1 MIDVVNIPYGRS
13 FPLGATCYEQGVN
26 FSIFSKN
33 ASKVHLLLFDHPEDA
48 RPTKV
53 IELDSQKNR
62 TFYYWHIFVE
72 GLKPGQLYG
81 YSIDGPYDPRYG
93 HFFDPDKLLI
103 DPYARSI
110 VCNGHYSRV
119 EAMRPGNNWG
129 KAMKCAVIDPKDY
142 ELALAEVRANF
153 EQARFEREVET
164 GRQVIAKREWNS
176 FGKIDATDEQRSLAQ
191 REPQLESALLSVKA
205 AESALK
211 KAELDLQRATLRA
224 PFNAMVVA
232 ESVDLGQLVSPQ
244 MTVARLVGTD
254 EYHVQVSVP
263 VSSLRT
269 IHASTEDTPG
279 SLVTIIQRV
288 GNGTIERD
296 GEVIRQLPDL
306 DPGGAMARILVRIKN
321 PLGEKGGLPL
331 LLGSFVDVA
340 VRAQP
345 IDDAIRVPRV
355 ALRNGRDVYVMNEE
369 GLLEIRE
376 VEIAWSEP
384 DAVLVTSGL
393 EPDERVVI
401 SRIATAIPN
410 MLLRTA
416 EPAPQPTE
424 PGPSEPA
431 ARAIP

>member
-1 MIDVVNIPYGRS
+1 MSKRSERRLKWALSIGVIVASVAAAAFLIATKEEPPRAVKPLEGTLVEVIRIGASRHEVDLLAKGTVVP
-13 FPLGATCYEQGVN
+13 
-26 FSIFSKN
+26 
-33 ASKVHLLLFDHPEDA
+33 
-48 RPTKV
+48 
-53 IELDSQKNR
+53 
-62 TFYYWHIFVE
+62 
-72 GLKPGQLYG
+72 
-81 YSIDGPYDPRYG
+81 
-93 HFFDPDKLLI
+93 
-103 DPYARSI
+103 
-110 VCNGHYSRV
+110 
-119 EAMRPGNNWG
+119 AME
-129 KAMKCAVIDPKDY
+129 II
-142 ELALAEVRANF
+142 LQAEVGGRVTWQSHELVPGGRFKKGEPILKIDNRDYRLAVESVRA
-153 EQARFEREVET
+153 QVRSARLEYTLEKRRAEV
-164 GRQVIAKREWNS
+164 AKREWNS

-191 REPQLESALLSVKA
+191 REPQLESALLAVKA

-224 PFNAMVVA
+224 PFNAMVVS
-232 ESVDLGQLVSPQ
+232 ENVDLGQLVSPQ
-244 MTVARLVGTD
+244 TTVARLVGTD

-263 VSSLRT
+263 ISSLRT
-269 IHASTEDTPG
+269 IHARTEETSG
-279 SLVTIIQRV
+279 SPVTIIQRV
-288 GNGTIERD
+288 GQGTIERD

-355 ALRNGRDVYVMNEE
+355 ALRNGRSVYVMNDED
-369 GLLEIRE
+369 LLEIRD

-384 DAVLVTSGL
+384 EAVLVTSGL

-424 PGPSEPA
+424 PRPSEPA
-431 ARAIP
+431 AHAIP

>member
-1 MIDVVNIPYGRS
+1 MSKRSERRLKWALSIGVIVASVAAAAFLIATKEEPPRAQKPLEGTLVEVIRIGASRHEVDLLAKGTVVP
-13 FPLGATCYEQGVN
+13 
-26 FSIFSKN
+26 
-33 ASKVHLLLFDHPEDA
+33 
-48 RPTKV
+48 
-53 IELDSQKNR
+53 
-62 TFYYWHIFVE
+62 
-72 GLKPGQLYG
+72 
-81 YSIDGPYDPRYG
+81 
-93 HFFDPDKLLI
+93 
-103 DPYARSI
+103 
-110 VCNGHYSRV
+110 
-119 EAMRPGNNWG
+119 AME
-129 KAMKCAVIDPKDY
+129 II
-142 ELALAEVRANF
+142 LQAEVGGRVTWQSPELVPGGRFKEGEPILKIDNRDYQLAVESVRA
-153 EQARFEREVET
+153 QVRSARLEYTLEKRRAEV
-164 GRQVIAKREWNS
+164 AKREWNS
-176 FGKIDATDEQRSLAQ
+176 FGKIDATDEQRALAQ

-288 GNGTIERD
+288 GHGTIERE

-393 EPDERVVI
+393 ESDERVVI

-424 PGPSEPA
+424 PGPSKPA